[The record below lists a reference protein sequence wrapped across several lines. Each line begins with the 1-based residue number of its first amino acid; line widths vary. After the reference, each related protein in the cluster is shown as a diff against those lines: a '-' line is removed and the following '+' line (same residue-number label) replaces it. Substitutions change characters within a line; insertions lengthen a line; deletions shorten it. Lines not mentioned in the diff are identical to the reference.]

1 MAKVDWQQKTITAA
15 GAELSYLKG
24 GKGKPLLVLHEELG
38 NPGWL
43 AWQRKL
49 AEDRKLIV
57 PLHPGFGVSPRLDW
71 IRTIGDLANYYAQ
84 VMVEQ
89 DWVGADVIGFS
100 LGGWIAAEMAAQ
112 NPRQFASL
120 TLVAP
125 FGIKPPRGMIRDIYE
140 APTEDYVA
148 ASVKDSAATP
158 EFAGLF
164 GGAMTPEQF
173 ERFQDATAESA
184 RLAWQPYMS
193 NPALGNRLG
202 LVRKLPTLIVWGE
215 DDAIAPVSAAAL
227 FHAAIRGSKL
237 ALFKDCGH
245 RPEIEQT
252 GKFLKKLK
260 AHLS

>member
-112 NPRQFASL
+112 NPGQFASL

-125 FGIKPPRGMIRDIYE
+125 FGIKPPRGMIRDIYV

-173 ERFQDATAESA
+173 ERFQDASAE
-184 RLAWQPYMS
+184 
-193 NPALGNRLG
+193 
-202 LVRKLPTLIVWGE
+202 
-215 DDAIAPVSAAAL
+215 
-227 FHAAIRGSKL
+227 
-237 ALFKDCGH
+237 
-245 RPEIEQT
+245 
-252 GKFLKKLK
+252 
-260 AHLS
+260 